1 MITRIEGYLTNE
13 RMHLVKKKIL
23 LTKELF
29 IVLLLTVLHFGSAGQ
44 NCSCISGGKN
54 KKTGIET
61 YSGIT
66 NSEHYY
72 SLMISREVLNVD
84 TTTLPKFTLY
94 LNAAS
99 RFVLPDS
106 MLNTVGTI
114 ELQLLDNTTIICDS
128 VIFFN
133 NPLGFCCSI
142 GFKTYLKE
150 AQIRLIAENPIVTLT
165 VIDIL
170 KTSFSNRRQK
180 EQQKIINCLLQRK

>member
-1 MITRIEGYLTNE
+1 MRIFLI
-13 RMHLVKKKIL
+13 KQ
-23 LTKELF
+23 LF
-29 IVLLLTVLHFGSAGQ
+29 IVLLLTVLHFDSTGQ
-44 NCSCISGGKN
+44 SCSCISGGKD
-54 KKTGIET
+54 KKTGVET

-72 SLMISREVLNVD
+72 SLMISREVRHVD
-84 TTTLPKFTLY
+84 TTTLPKFILF

-99 RFVLPDS
+99 RFVLSDS
-106 MLNTVGTI
+106 MLKTVGTI
-114 ELQLLDNTTIICDS
+114 ELQLLDNTTVICDS

-133 NPLGFCCSI
+133 NPLGFCCTI

-150 AQIRLIAENPIVTLT
+150 EQIRLIAANPIVTLT
-165 VIDIL
+165 VIDML